1 MYRLVV
7 GGGVSLTQFVG
18 AGVFDGLAWRGRG
31 GQRCLRVVFGHRGFS
46 GGGGRKLCSLG
57 TLKALM

>member
-1 MYRLVV
+1 M
-7 GGGVSLTQFVG
+7 LTQFVG

-31 GQRCLRVVFGHRGFS
+31 GQRCVCVVFGHRGFS
-46 GGGGRKLCSLG
+46 SVEGRRVWTLG